1 MESLIEFYRP
11 LSAAIGAMTGAS
23 DSLAHVHGG
32 ILILFIARILTR
44 RSLATWTPFLF
55 VLTAALAKEGA
66 DRIAHGAWRLPDT
79 TFDIINTIF
88 WPFVLMVGLRWRRA
102 HPQKEAE
109 TFQADV
115 SIDLSANSSDEN
127 VSSGNFSSS

>member
-1 MESLIEFYRP
+1 MESFFEFYRP
-11 LSAAIGAMTGAS
+11 LSGEIGAMTGAS

-32 ILILFIARILTR
+32 MLILFIARLLTR

-66 DRIAHGAWRLPDT
+66 DRIAHGAWRIPDA

-102 HPQKEAE
+102 HPQKE
-109 TFQADV
+109 
-115 SIDLSANSSDEN
+115 
-127 VSSGNFSSS
+127 